1 MPSRDL
7 MKIKIDH
14 SSSSIWLILEGI
26 AVGFIVFGIIYGFG
40 PLNVTN
46 DKWIMSGYDELDIN
60 QHYAGWV
67 AFRNSAWH
75 FPIGLA
81 DGMGGGTY
89 ISFTDSIPW
98 FAIFFKLIL
107 QIVSYNGTFQYFG
120 LYGLLCYIL
129 QAVAAGLLIRRKT
142 SNHFIIC
149 ACMVLLCFS
158 PILMERSLRHTALGS
173 QWLILF
179 AMYAYLKFLDHKCKG
194 FPAAFSVLSL
204 LAVGIHP
211 YFLPLVLVF
220 SFLAMLS
227 SLYRRTNIPGNF
239 WGFVWSIV
247 LPVAGGRVL
256 GALGGGVSATRG
268 GYGFYS
274 MNINAVLNPTSCG
287 GYEWSTVFKVHP
299 QILGNYDG
307 FNYLGLGYLF
317 LIFLALLTIVVVP
330 PKWNKYKALDA
341 AAYVVTAVGMTAFA
355 ISNVVTFN
363 DKTLANINLPE
374 AILNLCG
381 IFRASSR
388 IFYFT
393 YYSLV
398 IFSLYRI
405 LDTLSISLM
414 SAAGT
419 DENMAGRIRYRTLP
433 VCFVVCAVGLLQL
446 FDLSQVIMQ
455 KHTAMTEKLKFVS
468 IIDDINLAEAVKGK
482 HYLISETV
490 DRNLAVFAGKNHL
503 ATSYSVAN
511 SGDYSA
517 EWSRGM
523 RMRDDFVM
531 GVHKNDIV
539 VAYSDIGLAK
549 EVFKN
554 REVNSTSKYFES
566 SGFAFIIADKNTEH
580 SRNPNNFIALA
591 FTDQTW
597 TKGIKN
603 VGNTIL
609 FGYSDDLLNVVNSS
623 RYVSVEGSKAAITH
637 IDVIGT
643 SWIWVTIDK
652 DAHGYAFPNIIHFS
666 K

>member
-1 MPSRDL
+1 MRTD
-7 MKIKIDH
+7 ITQNT
-14 SSSSIWLILEGI
+14 SSIARLIWEGI
-26 AVGFIVFGIIYGFG
+26 IVGVIVFWIIYGFG

-46 DKWIMSGYDELDIN
+46 DKWIMSGYDQLDIN

-75 FPIGLA
+75 FPIGLV
-81 DGMGGGTY
+81 DSMGGGTY

-98 FAIFFKLIL
+98 FAIIFKFIL
-107 QIVSYNGTFQYFG
+107 QIVGYNGTFQYFG

-129 QAVAAGLLIRRKT
+129 QAIAAGLLIRRKT

-179 AMYAYLKFLDHKCKG
+179 AMYAYLKFLDRKCKC

-227 SLYRRTNIPGNF
+227 SLYRRSSIPGNL
-239 WGFVWSIV
+239 WGFVWSIA
-247 LPVAGGRVL
+247 LPVAGGRLL
-256 GALGGGVSATRG
+256 GAIGAGVSASRR
-268 GYGFYS
+268 GYGYFS
-274 MNINAVLNPTSCG
+274 MNINAILNPTSRG

-317 LIFLALLTIVVVP
+317 LIFLALVSIVMVP
-330 PKWNKYKALDA
+330 PKWNRYKALDS
-341 AAYVVTAVGMTAFA
+341 AAYIVTAVGMTAFA

-374 AILNLCG
+374 TILYLCG

-398 IFSLYRI
+398 IFSLYQI
-405 LDTLSISLM
+405 FDAFSAWCISD
-414 SAAGT
+414 AGEST
-419 DENMAGRIRYRTLP
+419 AGKTKCRTLP
-433 VCFVVCAVGLLQL
+433 VCFAVCVVGLLQIS
-446 FDLSQVIMQ
+446 DLSQVIMQ
-455 KHTAMTEKLKFVS
+455 KHTAMTDKLKFQS
-468 IIDDINLAEAVKGK
+468 IIDDRNLAEAVKGK
-482 HYLISETV
+482 RYLISETA

-503 ATSYSVAN
+503 STSYSVAN

-517 EWSRGM
+517 ERNRGM
-523 RMRDDFVM
+523 KMRDDFVM
-531 GVHKNDIV
+531 GVHKDDIV

-554 REVNSTSKYFES
+554 KEVSSTSKYLES
-566 SGFAFIIADKNTEH
+566 SGFAFIIADKDTEP
-580 SRNPNNFIALA
+580 SRDPNSFIALA

-609 FGYSDDLLNVVNSS
+609 FGYSDELLNVVNRSK
-623 RYVSVEGSKAAITH
+623 YVSVEGSKSAITH
-637 IDVIGT
+637 IDVRGT

-666 K
+666 DR